1 MAVALDA
8 DILLLLLNPEAK
20 PPKDPAT
27 NELVER
33 AKERIESLVA
43 KLANAKTKIVIPT
56 PVLSEILIKA
66 GLAGPKYIDI
76 LRQHSQFKI
85 GSFDER
91 SAIECA
97 AQLADAKSQGDKKAG
112 SASTWAKVKFD
123 RPDRCYRGRQRCG
136 KNLFVRRGYREV
148 RRSEW
153 SSGHET
159 MATASPA
166 RKPTFVAGH
175 GAWRKRCCCG

>member
-66 GLAGPKYIDI
+66 GPGGPKYIDI
-76 LRQHSQFKI
+76 LRSTRSSRLRRH
-85 GSFDER
+85 ER
-91 SAIECA
+91 SSIECA
-97 AQLADAKSQGDKKAG
+97 ATLADAQSQGDKKAG
-112 SASTWAKVKFD
+112 SASTWARVKFD

-148 RRSEW
+148 RDSERSPG
-153 SSGHET
+153 SKAL
-159 MATASPA
+159 ATASSA
-166 RKPTFVAGH
+166 GEPTFVARH
-175 GAWRKRCCCG
+175 RAWRKRCCCG